1 MSLYPPISQAS
12 SKAESKRLYDVPF
25 LESNGGNFQ
34 TWKYRTTTILRLL
47 GLYSLIDGTE
57 ADPGT
62 VDTMKK
68 AEWDVRN
75 NEALAQITLTLKDEP
90 LNGVMY
96 SMTAQDAWEKLNRR
110 YEGRGKQTLAYLIS
124 DLFRSTLSDESPLEP
139 QLNTMQ
145 QKAHILETL
154 GLTLDDTLIAIAMA
168 ISLPP
173 SYSTLRTILMASDS
187 KLTVEKVV
195 NEVLSEE
202 KRRGETTAASALIAK
217 HADTKSKSKGKDKD
231 KKKKGKCAFCG
242 YTGHTKDECRKFKAS
257 QVEGTTAKGD
267 KKAEKA
273 ADAKESAKI
282 VSVSEADSEML
293 RLFVAEEL
301 ARGDDLHRWIVDSGA
316 SSHMT
321 SHREWFVNYR
331 ALATPKR
338 VYLGDERFI
347 LAVGIGQV
355 TLHAAVDH
363 GSTNTGIVQEVLH
376 VPDLNGNL
384 LSVSQFDRNS
394 YDVRFADDTCHISN
408 AQGRLSAIG
417 YMRRNLYVLDVTT
430 QLPERT
436 YILQAEDLP
445 PSYDDSMDDPPL
457 HAFVAKET
465 TSSASAQ
472 VWHRRLG
479 HISVDSVLKM
489 VRKGMVKGMSI
500 VGEKVSNVTCKP
512 CLHGKQTRQP
522 IPKESDVENPHILHR
537 TYSDVCG
544 PMQTQTRSGH
554 RYFIT
559 FIDGHTHH
567 LVANL
572 MKKKDEVLS
581 HFKAFVERA
590 EVETGQR
597 ANILRTDGGG
607 EYESKE
613 FEAYLKEKGIHHE
626 KTNAYTPQEN
636 GVSERMNRTIE
647 EMARSMLNDAGL
659 PNTYWGDAVLHAVH
673 ILNSVPTRT
682 LPDNLTPHEAYTG
695 NKPSVAHLRVFGCKA
710 YVHVPKEKRQK
721 LDSKTFECT
730 HLGFATNRKAY
741 RLVHRATSRIVESR
755 DVYFDEGTKVAPSR
769 ITIDV
774 TPTQEAP
781 DARPEL
787 PLSPRP
793 PRPTV
798 EDVPDEDEDTPA
810 LLDVD
815 DSDDE
820 DDDDNA
826 DEDSDDDVPL
836 PEIRRRR
843 HAARAAQP
851 PPPPPPAPE
860 LRRSGRTRT
869 APVAA
874 DDDRYFVSSYTRK
887 PKGQDDVGGVGADAA
902 AADSENAEEVG
913 NAENAHKATSWDEPQ
928 TYEEAMSRPD
938 AARWKA
944 ACAEELHA
952 FVKAELYDEVERPR
966 NRKVIDCKWVF
977 KIKRGPDGEI
987 EKYKARLVAKGFT
1000 QVEGLDF
1007 NETFAPVAKF
1017 ASVRT
1022 LLALAAKLDLEIHQ
1036 MDIKSAFLNGD
1047 LDEEIYMKVPPGF
1060 RRSNSLVWKLN
1071 KALYGLKQAGREW
1084 YKKIRAEFEALGF
1097 TRCHSDHSVFYKNDD
1112 GILLIIAIYVDDMLI
1127 LSDNLTAVTTLKEDL
1142 KSRFEMTDLGE
1153 ARWLL
1158 SMEIT
1163 RDRPRRVL
1171 ELSQHQYVE
1180 KCLAQHGMADC
1191 CPVSTPMAQNQKLVK
1206 LSEAEIDP
1214 KPYQSALGSL
1224 MYAMI
1229 GTRPDLAF
1237 TVGALSQHAAT
1248 PGKEHWIALM
1258 RVYRY
1263 LHGTADKKLV
1273 YCGTTKEKEPLLG
1286 YVDADWA
1293 ANVNDHRSVTG
1304 FVFLIS
1310 EGAVSWSS
1318 KRQHSTAQS
1327 STEAEYMAG
1336 AHGTKEAV
1344 WLRAFLSEIG
1354 QVQKGPTPLLID
1366 NQSAIALSKNAAF
1379 HERTKHIAVRYHF
1392 IREKYDS
1399 GEIEPEYVP
1408 TGNQVADVLT
1418 KGLPR
1423 EKHEKFSAGM
1433 GLA

>member
-34 TWKYRTTTILRLL
+34 TWKYRTTTILRLR

-62 VDTMKK
+62 ADTMKK

-124 DLFRSTLSDESPLEP
+124 DLFRSTLSDESPLEL

-154 GLTLDDTLIAIAMA
+154 GLMLDDTLIAIAMA

-173 SYSTLRTILMASDS
+173 SYSTLHTILMASDS

-195 NEVLSEE
+195 NEVLSKE

-257 QVEGTTAKGD
+257 QVEGATAKGD

-282 VSVSEADSEML
+282 ASV
-293 RLFVAEEL
+293 
-301 ARGDDLHRWIVDSGA
+301 GA

-338 VYLGDERFI
+338 VYLGDKRFI
-347 LAVGIGQV
+347 LA
-355 TLHAAVDH
+355 
-363 GSTNTGIVQEVLH
+363 EVLH

-394 YDVRFADDTCHISN
+394 YDVRFADGTCRISN

-417 YMRRNLYVLDVTT
+417 YMRRNLYVLDMTT

-472 VWHRRLG
+472 VWHRHLG

-500 VGEKVSNVTCKP
+500 VGEKVSNFTCKP

-522 IPKESDVENPHILHR
+522 IPKESDVENPRVLHR

-544 PMQTQTRSGH
+544 PMQTQMWSGH

-559 FIDGHTHH
+559 FIDRHTHH

-572 MKKKDEVLS
+572 MKTKDEALS

-613 FEAYLKEKGIHHE
+613 FEVYLKEKGIHHE

-636 GVSERMNRTIE
+636 GVSERMNRTIK
-647 EMARSMLNDAGL
+647 EMARSTHTG
-659 PNTYWGDAVLHAVH
+659 
-673 ILNSVPTRT
+673 
-682 LPDNLTPHEAYTG
+682 AYTG

-730 HLGFATNRKAY
+730 HLGFAANRKAY
-741 RLVHRATSRIVESR
+741 RLVHRATGRIVESR
-755 DVYFDEGTKVAPSR
+755 DMYFDEGTEVAPSR

-774 TPTQEAP
+774 TPMQEAP
-781 DARPEL
+781 DARPQL
-787 PLSPRP
+787 PPSPRP

-798 EDVPDEDEDTPA
+798 EDVPDEDEDAPA

-820 DDDDNA
+820 
-826 DEDSDDDVPL
+826 VPL
-836 PEIRRRR
+836 PEIRRRH
-843 HAARAAQP
+843 HAACAAQP

-860 LRRSGRTRT
+860 LRRSGRMRT

-913 NAENAHKATSWDEPQ
+913 DAENAHKATSWDEPQ

-944 ACAEELHA
+944 ACAEELHT

-1000 QVEGLDF
+1000 Q
-1007 NETFAPVAKF
+1007 
-1017 ASVRT
+1017 
-1022 LLALAAKLDLEIHQ
+1022 LDLKIHQ
-1036 MDIKSAFLNGD
+1036 MDVKSAFLNGD
-1047 LDEEIYMKVPPGF
+1047 LDEEIYMKVPSGF

-1158 SMEIT
+1158 GMEIA
-1163 RDRPRRVL
+1163 RDRPCCVL

-1191 CPVSTPMAQNQKLVK
+1191 RPVSTPMAQNQKLVK
-1206 LSEAEIDP
+1206 LSEAEINP

-1248 PGKEHWIALM
+1248 PGKEHWIAL
-1258 RVYRY
+1258 
-1263 LHGTADKKLV
+1263 
-1273 YCGTTKEKEPLLG
+1273 
-1286 YVDADWA
+1286 
-1293 ANVNDHRSVTG
+1293 
-1304 FVFLIS
+1304 I
-1310 EGAVSWSS
+1310 WSS
-1318 KRQHSTAQS
+1318 KRQHSMAQS

-1408 TGNQVADVLT
+1408 TRNQVADVLT

>member
-1 MSLYPPISQAS
+1 
-12 SKAESKRLYDVPF
+12 
-25 LESNGGNFQ
+25 
-34 TWKYRTTTILRLL
+34 
-47 GLYSLIDGTE
+47 
-57 ADPGT
+57 
-62 VDTMKK
+62 
-68 AEWDVRN
+68 
-75 NEALAQITLTLKDEP
+75 
-90 LNGVMY
+90 MY
-96 SMTAQDAWEKLNRR
+96 SMTAQDAWEKLNRC

-139 QLNTMQ
+139 QLNTMR

-195 NEVLSEE
+195 NEVLSKE

-231 KKKKGKCAFCG
+231 KKKKGKCTFCG
-242 YTGHTKDECRKFKAS
+242 YTGHTKDECQKFKAS
-257 QVEGTTAKGD
+257 QVEGATAKGD

-282 VSVSEADSEML
+282 ASVGEADSETL

-331 ALATPKR
+331 ALATSKR

-347 LAVGIGQV
+347 LAIGISQV
-355 TLHAAVDH
+355 TLRAAVDH

-394 YDVRFADDTCHISN
+394 YDVRFADGTCRISN

-417 YMRRNLYVLDVTT
+417 YMQRNLYVLDVTT

-472 VWHRRLG
+472 VWHRCLG

-522 IPKESDVENPHILHR
+522 IPKESDVENPCVLHR

-572 MKKKDEVLS
+572 MKMKDEALS

-673 ILNSVPTRT
+673 ILNSVPTCT
-682 LPDNLTPHEAYTG
+682 LPDNLTPHEAHTG
-695 NKPSVAHLRVFGCKA
+695 NKPSMAHLRVFGCKA

-721 LDSKTFECT
+721 LDSKMFECT
-730 HLGFATNRKAY
+730 HLGFAANRKAY
-741 RLVHRATSRIVESR
+741 RLVHRATGCIVKSR
-755 DVYFDEGTKVAPSR
+755 DVYFDEGTEVAPSH

-774 TPTQEAP
+774 TPMQEAP
-781 DARPEL
+781 DVRPQL
-787 PLSPRP
+787 PPSPRP

-798 EDVPDEDEDTPA
+798 EDVPDEDEDAPA
-810 LLDVD
+810 LLDVN

-820 DDDDNA
+820 DDDDSA
-826 DEDSDDDVPL
+826 DENSNDDVPL

-860 LRRSGRTRT
+860 LCRSGRMRT

-874 DDDRYFVSSYTRK
+874 DDDRYFMSSYTRK
-887 PKGQDDVGGVGADAA
+887 PKGQDD
-902 AADSENAEEVG
+902 
-913 NAENAHKATSWDEPQ
+913 
-928 TYEEAMSRPD
+928 
-938 AARWKA
+938 
-944 ACAEELHA
+944 
-952 FVKAELYDEVERPR
+952 
-966 NRKVIDCKWVF
+966 
-977 KIKRGPDGEI
+977 
-987 EKYKARLVAKGFT
+987 
-1000 QVEGLDF
+1000 VEGLDF

-1036 MDIKSAFLNGD
+1036 MDVKSAFLNGD
-1047 LDEEIYMKVPPGF
+1047 LDEEIYMKVPSGF

-1158 SMEIT
+1158 GMEIA

-1214 KPYQSALGSL
+1214 KPYQSVLGSL

-1237 TVGALSQHAAT
+1237 TMGALSQHAAT

-1263 LHGTADKKLV
+1263 LRGTADKKLV

-1293 ANVNDHRSVTG
+1293 VNINDCRLVTG

-1366 NQSAIALSKNAAF
+1366 NQSTIALSKNAAF
-1379 HERTKHIAVRYHF
+1379 HEHTKHIAVRYHF
-1392 IREKYDS
+1392 ICEKYDS
-1399 GEIEPEYVP
+1399 GEIKPEYVP

>member
-12 SKAESKRLYDVPF
+12 SKAESKCLYDVPF

-34 TWKYRTTTILRLL
+34 TWKYRTTTILRLR

-68 AEWDVRN
+68 VEWDVRN

-124 DLFRSTLSDESPLEP
+124 DLFHSTLSDESPLKP

-154 GLTLDDTLIAIAMA
+154 GLTLDDTLITIAMA

-202 KRRGETTAASALIAK
+202 KRRGEMTAASALIAK

-257 QVEGTTAKGD
+257 QVEGATAKGD

-282 VSVSEADSEML
+282 ASVGEADSEML
-293 RLFVAEEL
+293 RLFVAKEL

-355 TLHAAVDH
+355 TLRAAVDH
-363 GSTNTGIVQEVLH
+363 GSTNTGI
-376 VPDLNGNL
+376 
-384 LSVSQFDRNS
+384 FDRNS
-394 YDVRFADDTCHISN
+394 YDVRFADGTCRISN

-436 YILQAEDLP
+436 YILQAKDLP

-472 VWHRRLG
+472 VWHRHLG
-479 HISVDSVLKM
+479 HISVDSVLKI

-500 VGEKVSNVTCKP
+500 VGEKVSNVSCKP

-522 IPKESDVENPHILHR
+522 ILKESDVKNPRILHR

-544 PMQTQTRSGH
+544 PMQTQTQSGH
-554 RYFIT
+554 HYFIT

-572 MKKKDEVLS
+572 MKTKDEALS

-590 EVETGQR
+590 EVETGQH

-695 NKPSVAHLRVFGCKA
+695 NKPSMAHLRVFGCKA

-721 LDSKTFECT
+721 LDSKMFECM
-730 HLGFATNRKAY
+730 HLGFAANRKAY
-741 RLVHRATSRIVESR
+741 RLVHRVTGRIVESR
-755 DVYFDEGTKVAPSR
+755 DVYFDEGTEVAPSR
-769 ITIDV
+769 VTIDV

-781 DARPEL
+781 DARPQLL
-787 PLSPRP
+787 PSPRP

-836 PEIRRRR
+836 PEITRC
-843 HAARAAQP
+843 AATTTSSP
-851 PPPPPPAPE
+851 G
-860 LRRSGRTRT
+860 SRT
-869 APVAA
+869 APFRSNAHG
-874 DDDRYFVSSYTRK
+874 T
-887 PKGQDDVGGVGADAA
+887 
-902 AADSENAEEVG
+902 DSENAEEVG
-913 NAENAHKATSWDEPQ
+913 DAENAHKATSWDEPQ

-952 FVKAELYDEVERPR
+952 FVKAELYDEVERPQ

-1036 MDIKSAFLNGD
+1036 MDVKSAFLNGD

-1097 TRCHSDHSVFYKNDD
+1097 TRCHSDHSVCY
-1112 GILLIIAIYVDDMLI
+1112 A
-1127 LSDNLTAVTTLKEDL
+1127 AVK
-1142 KSRFEMTDLGE
+1142 
-1153 ARWLL
+1153 
-1158 SMEIT
+1158 
-1163 RDRPRRVL
+1163 
-1171 ELSQHQYVE
+1171 
-1180 KCLAQHGMADC
+1180 
-1191 CPVSTPMAQNQKLVK
+1191 
-1206 LSEAEIDP
+1206 
-1214 KPYQSALGSL
+1214 
-1224 MYAMI
+1224 
-1229 GTRPDLAF
+1229 
-1237 TVGALSQHAAT
+1237 
-1248 PGKEHWIALM
+1248 
-1258 RVYRY
+1258 
-1263 LHGTADKKLV
+1263 
-1273 YCGTTKEKEPLLG
+1273 
-1286 YVDADWA
+1286 
-1293 ANVNDHRSVTG
+1293 
-1304 FVFLIS
+1304 
-1310 EGAVSWSS
+1310 
-1318 KRQHSTAQS
+1318 
-1327 STEAEYMAG
+1327 
-1336 AHGTKEAV
+1336 
-1344 WLRAFLSEIG
+1344 
-1354 QVQKGPTPLLID
+1354 
-1366 NQSAIALSKNAAF
+1366 
-1379 HERTKHIAVRYHF
+1379 HER
-1392 IREKYDS
+1392 
-1399 GEIEPEYVP
+1399 
-1408 TGNQVADVLT
+1408 QVEFVT
-1418 KGLPR
+1418 RQGLSLR
-1423 EKHEKFSAGM
+1423 HKSVQVTL
-1433 GLA
+1433 LAMSSH